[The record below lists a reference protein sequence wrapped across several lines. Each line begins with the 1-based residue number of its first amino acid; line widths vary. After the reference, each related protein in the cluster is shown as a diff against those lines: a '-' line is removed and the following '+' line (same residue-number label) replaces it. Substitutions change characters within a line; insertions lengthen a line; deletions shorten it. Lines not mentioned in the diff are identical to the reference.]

1 MHARCGPQQSELVF
15 ACGENTH
22 SVGVGRPAALQARA
36 ARKHARRRLRRMHC
50 APRSAAISCNCAPRS
65 AAIGCGA
72 TTKKAVEALTLDERT
87 GQRPPVAAMR
97 AQTSH
102 AAPPPAGA

>member
-36 ARKHARRRLRRMHC
+36 ARKHARRRSRRMH
-50 APRSAAISCNCAPRS
+50 CAPRS